1 MVCLRY
7 VRVGFLWRSRVMKER
22 EVGNP
27 ALKTRSEPAVL
38 RAFTWYI

>member
-7 VRVGFLWRSRVMKER
+7 VHVGFLWRSRVMKER
-22 EVGNP
+22 EV